1 MTYETARYQPGTA
14 EFRPYNRLQVH
25 MLVSVEVVVAVF
37 GRWITVHSNMLF
49 WKSRLRALGRMIQ
62 S

>member
-1 MTYETARYQPGTA
+1 MTYETARYQLGRV

-25 MLVSVEVVVAVF
+25 IFVSAEVVVVVF
-37 GRWITVHSNMLF
+37 GRWVTVNSNVQF